1 MPCFLMNCISA
12 VLKKRLDKL
21 IYCGRKR
28 NKRSPSAF
36 FKELKL
42 YYSHPNKYY

>member
-1 MPCFLMNCISA
+1 MESVGLSKEK
-12 VLKKRLDKL
+12 VEQ
-21 IYCGRKR
+21 
-28 NKRSPSAF
+28 KRSPSAF